1 MWLADISPPFPFKAS
16 ESKWLVTARRCPF
29 VGKAGKS
36 LKQKLCP
43 GDLSRWECRAEY
55 QRAHRIDQIFPNRLA
70 AQQIG
75 SH

>member
-16 ESKWLVTARRCPF
+16 ESKWLVTARRCRSSVKLGSLSNRNF
-29 VGKAGKS
+29 VQA
-36 LKQKLCP
+36 
-43 GDLSRWECRAEY
+43 CRAEY
-55 QRAHRIDQIFPNRLA
+55 QRAHRIDQIFPNRPA